1 MPQVK
6 SAREETEK
14 QYKQELER
22 GKQEVEQVP
31 HLFLHACMRRYQRH
45 RWLCMQTCAL
55 AASCCR
61 RVFCTRACVPAWNET
76 AIIRSSC
83 VRRFERN

>member
-31 HLFLHACMRRYQRH
+31 HSSCTPACAVTTPPVALHANM
-45 RWLCMQTCAL
+45 CAGGIL
-55 AASCCR
+55 LRC
-61 RVFCTRACVPAWNET
+61 VFCTRACVPA
-76 AIIRSSC
+76 
-83 VRRFERN
+83 